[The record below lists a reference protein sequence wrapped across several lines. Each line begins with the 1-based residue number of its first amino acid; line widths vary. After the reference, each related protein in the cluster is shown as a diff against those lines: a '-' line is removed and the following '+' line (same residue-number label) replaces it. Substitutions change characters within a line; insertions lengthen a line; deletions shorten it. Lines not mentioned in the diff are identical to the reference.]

1 MTYTRAVMRDD
12 DDDPAARGS
21 SLRAALE
28 AEADAV
34 RAGLL
39 PLTAPNRQTAITL
52 VGAKVLRAFTRD
64 VPEVATDPSD
74 NSAFVTGQVKPWAPH
89 WLCDALN
96 IVRGE
101 LGHPYTAHRDA
112 VARARNA
119 LLRVMLDTDLHAAV
133 EATRRIA
140 GDDAACLVLHNVVSD
155 EAAALPDPDRT

>member
-12 DDDPAARGS
+12 DDDTAARGS

-101 LGHPYTAHRDA
+101 LGNPLTAPREHT
-112 VARARNA
+112 VKVRNA
-119 LLRVMLDTDLHAAV
+119 LLRILRDDALHGAV
-133 EATRRIA
+133 EAARRIG
-140 GDDAACLVLHNVVSD
+140 GDDAATLLLHNVVSD
-155 EAAALPDPDRT
+155 ETAARPDPDAP